1 MSEQQERLQK
11 ILSAHA
17 IASRRE
23 AERMILAGR
32 VYVNGVP
39 ATIGQ
44 SARYGIDSITV
55 DGKPLK
61 DVDEHVYLMLNKPR
75 GYITTVSDDRGRKTV
90 MELLANVG
98 VKVYPAGRL
107 DMDSEGLLLFT
118 NDGEFANKIMHPS
131 FEKQKVYEVEVN
143 GDINTA
149 VLNLKQPI
157 EIDGHIVNA
166 VDAVILNKTDIGGT
180 LNITIAE
187 GRNRQIRKM
196 CAACGIS
203 IRSLKRI
210 SVGSVVLGSLKNGK
224 WRHLTEEEVQSLG

>member
-210 SVGSVVLGSLKNGK
+210 SVGSVVLGSLKTGK